1 MTGSPERHIRLEAA
15 FNVRDLGGY
24 RTSSGA
30 TTRWRSLLRADALHK
45 LTESD
50 INALLV
56 LGVRTVIDLRSA
68 EELSKQ
74 PSIFGS
80 RSEVCYHHIPLFD
93 GLAPPHVML

>member
-50 INALLV
+50 INAL
-56 LGVRTVIDLRSA
+56 
-68 EELSKQ
+68 
-74 PSIFGS
+74 
-80 RSEVCYHHIPLFD
+80 
-93 GLAPPHVML
+93 